1 MDYLVIPLA
10 VTLII
15 CLVLTFKVWILERR
29 LDMFREIFADFLRTT
44 GCFLENLGNSTR
56 KEEEK

>member
-1 MDYLVIPLA
+1 MDYLVMPLA

-15 CLVLTFKVWILERR
+15 CLVLTIKVWVLERR
-29 LDMFREIFADFLRTT
+29 LNMLKDLFADILRIT
-44 GCFLENLGNSTR
+44 GSVLEDIGNSTR